1 MVEPY
6 ISHKIEDRVS
16 FIEFF
21 HPKSNALPSS
31 LLNKL
36 ASEIEKAGLN
46 EEVRVIHLRS
56 AGEKTFCA
64 GASFDELL
72 SINDEDEGTAF
83 FSGFANV
90 IAAMKNAPKFIVTA
104 VQGKAIGGGVGLLA
118 ASDFVIATNNAA
130 TKLSELAIGIGPFV
144 IGPAVERKIGL
155 AQFSHLT
162 LSPKEW
168 FNADWNY
175 QAGLFNQVVNNIEEL
190 KIATSSKIEEFK
202 NYAPQASK
210 EIKAMLWSGA
220 DDIEAEMRLRAQ
232 QSGKLVLS
240 DFTKQTLKAFKKK

>member
-36 ASEIEKAGLN
+36 AAEIELAGVN
-46 EEVRVIHLRS
+46 DEVHVIHLSS

-72 SINDEDEGTAF
+72 SIKDERKGEQF
-83 FSGFANV
+83 FSGFAQV

-104 VQGKAIGGGVGLLA
+104 VQGKAIGGGVGLIA
-118 ASDFVIATNNAA
+118 ASDYVIATQNAS
-130 TKLSELAIGIGPFV
+130 TKLSELSIGIGPFV
-144 IGPAVERKIGL
+144 IAPAVQRKIGL
-155 AQFSHLT
+155 ANFAHLT
-162 LSPKEW
+162 LSSMEW
-168 FNADWNY
+168 FNADWNL
-175 QAGLFNQVVNNIEEL
+175 QAGLFNQTVSGLEEL
-190 KIATSSKIEEFK
+190 KTAAINKVEELK
-202 NYAPQASK
+202 KYAPHASK
-210 EIKAMLWSGA
+210 EIKAMFWSGA
-220 DDIEAEMRLRAQ
+220 GDIEAEMRLRAQ